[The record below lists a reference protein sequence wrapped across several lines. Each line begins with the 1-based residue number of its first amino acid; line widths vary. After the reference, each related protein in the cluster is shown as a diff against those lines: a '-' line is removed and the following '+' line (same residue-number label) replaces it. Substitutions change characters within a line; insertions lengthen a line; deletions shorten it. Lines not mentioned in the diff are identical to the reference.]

1 VCAGACTTPDLQQRL
16 QSTLGDSY
24 QLDRELGR
32 GGMSRV
38 FIAHEKTLGRDV
50 VVKVL
55 PPEMAAEVS
64 VERFQRE
71 IQLAAKL
78 QHPHIVPVLAA
89 GESGGLPYLVMPYI
103 AGETL
108 RERLAREGELPVAV
122 GIRLLRD
129 VAVALDY
136 AHRNGIVHRDIKPE
150 NVLLTGG
157 SAVVADFGVAKALAV
172 AVTSDGAGAGET
184 ARTLTSIGVALG
196 TPMYMAPEQAAA
208 DPATDHRAD
217 IYAWGVLA
225 YEVMVGLP
233 PFTGRSPQ
241 ALFAAHMTERPKP
254 IDEVRPACPPALAEV
269 VMRSLEKRPA
279 DRPQSAAEIVRVLDD
294 LAANVTSGPTV
305 VRPAARQRFRPMWLY
320 AAAAILVVVL
330 VSAALIARR
339 SASPAA
345 GDSIRSIAVLPFV
358 DAAGAGGDDDY
369 FVEGMSDELSAA
381 LGRVP
386 GLQVAS
392 RTSTYAFKG
401 ETVDVRQVGNRLRVD
416 AVLEGRVRRAGDRL
430 RVTAQLTSVATGLS
444 FWADSYERQVKDVFA
459 VQDEIARAIASALQ
473 LRLGGTGAA
482 ARQGQGTADLAAY
495 DLYLRGR
502 FYWHRRGGANLDTA
516 ARYFRQA
523 IERDPN
529 FARAHA
535 GLAIAQV
542 LIPEYTDAVN
552 EAEYNARA
560 EASAARAL
568 ELDSTL
574 AEAYAARGLARV
586 HAWDWQG
593 GEAAYRRAVHFEP
606 NYATAHQWY
615 GELLYHLGRTRE
627 SVAEMRR
634 ATELDPLAPIAAVAH
649 SYSLRTDR
657 QALPALQEAERA
669 ISLAPDMG
677 IAHHAVAMS
686 ALLGQQ
692 YDRAVAAARRA
703 VELEPRLDSRLAT
716 LVLVLG
722 KSGRREEALAAFRSL
737 QSRASDRPVAMMW
750 GYIGIGEPARAAGE
764 LERAVARRDQSLTYS
779 SIAADPAFDDIRGLP
794 SYNRAV
800 RGMGLPVPAGR

>member
-1 VCAGACTTPDLQQRL
+1 
-16 QSTLGDSY
+16 
-24 QLDRELGR
+24 
-32 GGMSRV
+32 MSRV
-38 FIAHEKTLGRDV
+38 FLAREQTLGRDV

-55 PPEMAAEVS
+55 PPDMAAEVN

-71 IQLAAKL
+71 IQVAAKL

-89 GESGGLPYLVMPYI
+89 GNSDGLPYLVMPYI

-108 RERLAREGELPVAV
+108 RERLAREGELPVAA

-129 VAVALDY
+129 IAVALDY

-157 SAVVADFGVAKALAV
+157 SAVVADFGVAKALAA
-172 AVTSDGAGAGET
+172 AVTSDTAGATET
-184 ARTLTSIGVALG
+184 ARSLTSIGVALG

-225 YEVMVGLP
+225 YEVLAGLP

-241 ALFAAHMTERPKP
+241 ALFAAHMTERPRP
-254 IDEVRPACPPALAEV
+254 VEEVRPASPPALAEL
-269 VMRSLEKRPA
+269 VMRALEKRPA
-279 DRPQSAAEIVRVLDD
+279 DRPQTAGEIVRALDD
-294 LAANVTSGPTV
+294 LAANVTSGPTI
-305 VRPAARQRFRPMWLY
+305 VRRAPAFQTRAWWIY
-320 AAAAILVVVL
+320 AAAAVLVVVL

-339 SASPAA
+339 TASTEANA
-345 GDSIRSIAVLPFV
+345 SIRSIAVLPFV
-358 DAAGAGGDDDY
+358 DAAGADGADDY

-381 LGRVP
+381 LGRIP

-392 RTSTYAFKG
+392 RTSTHAFKG

-444 FWADSYERQVKDVFA
+444 FWTDSYERQVKDVFA
-459 VQDEIARAIASALQ
+459 VQDELARAIASALQ
-473 LRLGGTGAA
+473 LRLAAPSTA
-482 ARQGQGTADLAAY
+482 ARANQGTADLAAY

-502 FYWHRRGGANLDTA
+502 YYWHRRGAANLQTA
-516 ARYFRQA
+516 ARYFSQA
-523 IERDPN
+523 IDRDPN

-542 LIPEYTDAVN
+542 LIPEYTHAVD

-586 HAWDWQG
+586 HAWDWRG
-593 GEAAYRRAVHFEP
+593 GEEAYRRATHFEP
-606 NYATAHQWY
+606 SYATAHQWY

-634 ATELDPLAPIAAVAH
+634 ATELDPLAPIAAVAL

-657 QALPALQEAERA
+657 QPLPALQEAERA
-669 ISLAPDMG
+669 ISLAPDLG
-677 IAHHAVAMS
+677 IAYHALAMS
-686 ALLGQQ
+686 SLLAGE
-692 YDRAVAAARRA
+692 YDKAVAAARRGA
-703 VELEPRLDSRLAT
+703 ELEPTLDSRLAT

-722 KSGRREEALAAFRSL
+722 KSGRREEALAAFRTL
-737 QSRASDRPVAMMW
+737 QARAADRPVVMMW
-750 GYIGIGEPARAAGE
+750 GYIGIGEAARAAGE
-764 LERAVARRDQSLTYS
+764 LERAVERRDQSLTYS
-779 SIAADPAFDDIRGLP
+779 SIVADPAFDDIRELP
-794 SYNRAV
+794 AYTRAV
-800 RGMGLPVPAGR
+800 RNMGLPVRPSR